1 MFEKLIPYL
10 SYIPTLIYLSHI
22 LFPEYRLMKP
32 IMYPTKYSKPEVLN
46 TTSNVMKR
54 FMSCKTIK
62 RFKEVKKKSMLQS
75 DQIYYH
81 DIEFCIGGVNMIFS
95 GNNLTNNQ
103 NHKKEEDKKTHVWIY
118 VSGVGGLMI
127 LQIDCYMGLHPP
139 YFFVFARHQNLQ

>member
-1 MFEKLIPYL
+1 
-10 SYIPTLIYLSHI
+10 
-22 LFPEYRLMKP
+22 
-32 IMYPTKYSKPEVLN
+32 
-46 TTSNVMKR
+46 
-54 FMSCKTIK
+54 
-62 RFKEVKKKSMLQS
+62 MLQS

-103 NHKKEEDKKTHVWIY
+103 NHKKEEDKKNHLWIY

-139 YFFVFARHQNLQ
+139 PPIFLYSQGIKTCNNQFEFFNQLIPCIESA

>member
-1 MFEKLIPYL
+1 
-10 SYIPTLIYLSHI
+10 
-22 LFPEYRLMKP
+22 MKP

-62 RFKEVKKKSMLQS
+62 RFKEVKKNQCFSR
-75 DQIYYH
+75 IRFYYH

-103 NHKKEEDKKTHVWIY
+103 NHKKEEDKKNPTY
-118 VSGVGGLMI
+118 G
-127 LQIDCYMGLHPP
+127 YMCLG
-139 YFFVFARHQNLQ
+139 